1 MNALDIF
8 VIGIVIL
15 SGLFAFAR
23 GFVRECLS
31 IMSWIG
37 ATGAALYAMPYLRPF
52 AEHYVPKGAVADATS
67 AGAAFIVTLIVLTL
81 VTGTISRQVQ
91 RSSLSALDRTL
102 GLMFGLMRGALLVAI
117 GFLALSFVLPPGG
130 ERPQWIAQ
138 SRTAPLFSAATS
150 SLARLVPGPFRQRAA
165 QFNPQ
170 EHLESEFQNAI
181 RAYALPTPR
190 AAPGGAGPTQEE
202 QQRLKEL
209 FQRYGAAE
217 ALRDP
222 PADRVIRT
230 GPGGQ

>member
-8 VIGIVIL
+8 VIAIVIL

-31 IMSWIG
+31 IVSWIG

-52 AEHYVPKGAVADATS
+52 AEHYVPKGAVADATA
-67 AGAAFIVTLIVLTL
+67 AGAAFLVTLILLTL
-81 VTGTISRQVQ
+81 VTGAISRQVQ

-138 SRTAPLFSAATS
+138 SRTAPLFAAATG
-150 SLARLVPGPFRQRAA
+150 SLARLVPEPFRQHAA

-170 EHLESEFQNAI
+170 ERLQSEFENAI
-181 RAYALPTPR
+181 RAYAIPTPQGT
-190 AAPGGAGPTQEE
+190 PSGAGPSQEE

-209 FQRYGAAE
+209 FQRYGGGE

-222 PADRVIRT
+222 ASDRVIRT